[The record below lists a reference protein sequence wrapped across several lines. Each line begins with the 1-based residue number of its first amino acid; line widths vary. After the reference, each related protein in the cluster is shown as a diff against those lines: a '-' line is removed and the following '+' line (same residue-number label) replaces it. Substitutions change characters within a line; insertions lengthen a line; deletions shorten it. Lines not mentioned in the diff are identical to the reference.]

1 MSDVT
6 ATQPKPPT
14 KRENFLV
21 NLVCNL
27 LLPILA
33 LKQLSGEARL
43 GPTMGLIVA
52 LAFPVGYFLYDYAQR
67 RNVNL
72 ISILGFLNILLTGGI
87 GLMEAKPI
95 WVVVKETALPLVLG
109 VMVLVTAKSPKSL
122 LKTFLLNDQLF
133 DLEKIHQRIDTSEK
147 KAELESYFRT
157 ANWLLCLSFIVS
169 AALNFT
175 LASMIVKSQGGTEAF
190 NQEIATLNWV
200 SWLVI
205 TAPTM
210 AILILALYRLIKGL
224 TKLTGYPFEELLHA
238 QHAPPEKKS

>member
-1 MSDVT
+1 MSDVN
-6 ATQPKPPT
+6 ATLPKPPIQ
-14 KRENFLV
+14 RENFLV

-33 LKQLSGEARL
+33 LKQLSSEARL

-52 LAFPVGYFLYDYAQR
+52 LAFPVGYFVYDYARR

-72 ISILGFLNILLTGGI
+72 ISILGFLNIFLTGGI
-87 GLMEAKPI
+87 GLMGKGPNWIVA
-95 WVVVKETALPLVLG
+95 KETAIPLVIG
-109 VMVLVTAKSPKSL
+109 AMVLVTAKSPKSL

-133 DLEKIHQRIDTSEK
+133 DLEKIHFRVDTTAK

-157 ANWLLCLSFIVS
+157 ANWLLCLSFIVG

-205 TAPTM
+205 TVPTM
-210 AILILALYRLIKGL
+210 SILIFALYRLIKGL
-224 TKLTGYPFEELLHA
+224 TKITGLTFEELLHA
-238 QHAPPEKKS
+238 HPAKKP